1 MKFKKGDIV
10 KCISSRIQI
19 QHPHNPNAPKL
30 NHYYVVACDSD
41 GSGFLFLEN
50 TLLTANPIGGWFPDE
65 FKKATHYNTKLGK
78 ILYK

>member
-10 KCISSRIQI
+10 KCISSRIEI
-19 QHPHNPNAPKL
+19 EYPNNPNAPKL
-30 NHYYVVACDSD
+30 NRYYVVAHDFNKSHY
-41 GSGFLFLEN
+41 LYLEN
-50 TLLTANPIGGWFPDE
+50 TGVICSVRGWIPND